1 MHPALACVGVAVCS
15 LWNIAGWL
23 ALARAT
29 RPTELSRRPVANRR
43 QAAKVSVLKPLNGAD
58 PDLYQNLRSFFE
70 QDLPDLELV
79 FGVTSPSDPALPI
92 VRRLQAEFPNL
103 RCSIAVHEGGSALN
117 PKVRNLLGMLP
128 HASHDL
134 LLISDSNVRAP
145 RHYVREL
152 AALHAGERV
161 GMVTNLFAG
170 TGERTLGAA
179 LENIQLNGFC
189 AAGSALPT
197 LSGDAAV
204 VGKSTLFSRTTLD
217 RLGGLSRLSCVLA
230 EDFVLGKMFQNAGLR
245 VLIAPTVLE
254 SPNRELTLRAA
265 FARHLR
271 WSMLR
276 WRLRPMVALLEPLTS
291 PLLTLP
297 FAYCLFGH
305 CAWLWLVAL
314 LAVRDL
320 GGWVHLRGWGRAWIP
335 ILLGPLRELA
345 APSAW
350 LIGAFKRH
358 VSWRGQ
364 RLRLSS
370 GTLLYAE
377 GLTEPVSLR

>member
-1 MHPALACVGVAVCS
+1 MHPALAAVFVAACT
-15 LWNIAGWL
+15 LWNVAGLVAIARVRRGS
-23 ALARAT
+23 AR
-29 RPTELSRRPVANRR
+29 LSSAPSAP
-43 QAAKVSVLKPLNGAD
+43 VSVLKPLNGAD
-58 PDLYQNLRSFFE
+58 EDLEQNLRSFFE
-70 QDLPDLELV
+70 QDQAELELI
-79 FGVTSPSDPALPI
+79 FGLTSANDPALPI
-92 VRRLQAEFPNL
+92 VTLLAREYPNV
-103 RCSIAVHEGGSALN
+103 RCRIVVHEGSSALN

-128 HASHDL
+128 HATHDL

-152 AALHAGERV
+152 ATLHQSPGAGI
-161 GMVTNLFAG
+161 VTNLFAG
-170 TGERTLGAA
+170 SGERTLGAA
-179 LENIQLNGFC
+179 LENVQLNGFV

-204 VGKSTLFSRTTLD
+204 IGKSTLFSRAELD

-230 EDFVLGKMFQNAGLR
+230 EDFVLGKMFENAGQR

-254 SPNRELTLRAA
+254 SPNRELSLRAA

-276 WRLRPMVALLEPLTS
+276 WRLRPLAALLEPVTS
-291 PLLTLP
+291 PLAMLP
-297 FAYCLFGH
+297 FAYCLFGQ
-305 CAWLWLVAL
+305 CAWLWLLAL

-320 GGWVHLRGWGRAWIP
+320 GGWVLLRGWGNAWLP
-335 ILLGPLRELA
+335 VLLGPLRELA
-345 APSAW
+345 APFAW
-350 LIGAFKRH
+350 LFGMFKRH

-377 GLTEPVSLR
+377 HPKQR

>member
-1 MHPALACVGVAVCS
+1 
-15 LWNIAGWL
+15 
-23 ALARAT
+23 
-29 RPTELSRRPVANRR
+29 
-43 QAAKVSVLKPLNGAD
+43 
-58 PDLYQNLRSFFE
+58 FFE
-70 QDLPDLELV
+70 QDLPELQLV
-79 FGVTSPSDPALPI
+79 FGVTDASDPALPI
-92 VRRLQAEFPNL
+92 VARLQSEFPSV
-103 RCSIAVHEGGSALN
+103 RCSIAVHPGGAALN

-128 HASHDL
+128 YANHDL

-145 RHYVREL
+145 PHYVREL

-161 GMVTNLFAG
+161 GLVTNLFAG

-179 LENIQLNGFC
+179 LDNVQLNGFC

-204 VGKSTLFSRTTLD
+204 IGKSTLLSRITLD
-217 RLGGLSRLSCVLA
+217 RLGGLSRLSYVLA

-245 VLIAPTVLE
+245 VLIAPTVLH
-254 SPNRELTLRAA
+254 SPNRELSLRAA

-276 WRLRPMVALLEPLTS
+276 WRLRPLAALLEPLTS

-297 FAYCLFGH
+297 FAYGLFGQF
-305 CAWLWLVAL
+305 AWLWLLAM

-320 GGWVHLRGWGRAWIP
+320 GGWLLLRGWGHAWLP

-345 APSAW
+345 APCAW
-350 LIGAFKRH
+350 LLGAFKRH
-358 VSWRGQ
+358 VTWRGQ

-377 GLTEPVSLR
+377 HSPEP

>member
-1 MHPALACVGVAVCS
+1 MLHPVIACVCVAACS
-15 LWNIAGWL
+15 LWNVAGSL
-23 ALARAT
+23 AVARVT
-29 RPTELSRRPVANRR
+29 RASLPLG
-43 QAAKVSVLKPLNGAD
+43 QAPSPVSVLKPLNGAD
-58 PDLYQNLRSFFE
+58 EDLAANLRSFFE
-70 QDLPDLELV
+70 QDHTEVQLI
-79 FGVTSPSDPALPI
+79 FGVTDPADPA
-92 VRRLQAEFPNL
+92 VHVVAELQREFPHVPC
-103 RCSIAVHEGGSALN
+103 RVVIHAGGNALN

-152 AALHAGERV
+152 AQLHASQAAGI
-161 GMVTNLFAG
+161 VTNLFAG

-179 LENIQLNGFC
+179 LENVQLNGFC
-189 AAGSALPT
+189 AAGAALPT

-204 VGKSTLFSRTTLD
+204 IGKSTLFSRRALD
-217 RLGGLSRLSCVLA
+217 HLGGLSRLSCVLA
-230 EDFVLGKMFQNAGLR
+230 EDFILGKMFERAGQR

-254 SPNRELTLRAA
+254 NPNRELSLGAA

-276 WRLRPMVALLEPLTS
+276 WRLRPVAAALEPLTS
-291 PLLTLP
+291 PLLMLP
-297 FAYCLFGH
+297 LAWLLLGH
-305 CAWLWLVAL
+305 FAWLWLVAL

-320 GGWVHLRGWGRAWIP
+320 GGWVLLRGWGRAWIP
-335 ILLGPLRELA
+335 LLLGPVRELA
-345 APSAW
+345 APCAW
-350 LIGAFKRH
+350 LIGTFKRH
-358 VSWRGQ
+358 VTWRGQ

-377 GLTEPVSLR
+377 ASPDR

>member
-1 MHPALACVGVAVCS
+1 MHSALAAVCVGLCS
-15 LWNIAGWL
+15 LWNLAGWL
-23 ALARAT
+23 AIARVTRAPAGAT
-29 RPTELSRRPVANRR
+29 GKLEP
-43 QAAKVSVLKPLNGAD
+43 VSVLKPLNGAD
-58 PDLYQNLRSFFE
+58 PDLYENLRSFFE
-70 QDLPDLELV
+70 QDSCEFELV
-79 FGVTSPSDPALPI
+79 FGVTDANDEALTI
-92 VRRLQAEFPNL
+92 VTRLVHEFPKVPC
-103 RCSIAVHEGGSALN
+103 RIAVHEGGSALN

-128 HASHDL
+128 HARHDL

-152 AALHAGERV
+152 ATLHAGEGV

-170 TGERTLGAA
+170 TRERTLGAA
-179 LENIQLNGFC
+179 LENVQLNGFV

-197 LSGDAAV
+197 LTGDAAV
-204 VGKSTLFSRTTLD
+204 IGKSTLFSRAALD

-230 EDFVLGKMFQNAGLR
+230 EDFVLGKMFQNAGQR

-254 SPNRELTLRAA
+254 SPNRDLSLRAA

-276 WRLRPMVALLEPLTS
+276 WRLRPAVALLEPLTS
-291 PLLTLP
+291 PLLMLP
-297 FAYCLFGH
+297 FAHHLLGYF
-305 CAWLWLVAL
+305 AWLWLLAL
-314 LAVRDL
+314 LTVRDL
-320 GGWVHLRGWGRAWIP
+320 GGWVLLRGWSRAWIP
-335 ILLGPLRELA
+335 VLLGPLRELS

-358 VSWRGQ
+358 VNWRGQ
-364 RLRLSS
+364 RLRLSA

-377 GLTEPVSLR
+377 RSGER

>member
-1 MHPALACVGVAVCS
+1 MHPAIAYACVATCS
-15 LWNIAGWL
+15 LWNIAGCL
-23 ALARAT
+23 AIARAT
-29 RPTELSRRPVANRR
+29 RRSSGPEP
-43 QAAKVSVLKPLNGAD
+43 QAAPVSVLKPLSGAD
-58 PDLYQNLRSFFE
+58 DDLYHNLRSFFE
-70 QDLPDLELV
+70 QDQREFELV
-79 FGVTSPSDPALPI
+79 FGVTNADDPALR
-92 VRRLQAEFPNL
+92 VVARLQREFPNV
-103 RCSIAVHEGGSALN
+103 RSVIAVHEGGAALN

-145 RHYVREL
+145 KHYVREL
-152 AALHAGERV
+152 ATLHATQQAGV
-161 GMVTNLFAG
+161 VTNLFAG
-170 TGERTLGAA
+170 ISERTLGAA
-179 LENIQLNGFC
+179 LENVQLNGFV

-204 VGKSTLFSRTTLD
+204 IGKSTLFSRAALE

-230 EDFVLGKMFQNAGLR
+230 EDFVLGKMFESAGQR
-245 VLIAPTVLE
+245 VVIAPTVLE

-276 WRLRPMVALLEPLTS
+276 WRLRPAIALLEPLTS
-291 PLLTLP
+291 PLLMLP
-297 FAYCLFGH
+297 FALSAFGH
-305 CAWLWLVAL
+305 FAWLWLSVL

-320 GGWVHLRGWGRAWIP
+320 GGWVLLRGWGQAWIP
-335 ILLGPLRELA
+335 IVLGPLRELA
-345 APSAW
+345 APCAW
-350 LIGAFKRH
+350 LIGMFKRH
-358 VSWRGQ
+358 VTWRGQ

-377 GLTEPVSLR
+377 TSAER